1 MSERTPVHVTGVR
14 FCVMELLVARLF
26 RFGSQRPPILARPPG
41 PLRALKADI
50 ARTYGHL
57 AGSRLRRIL
66 GCCRTPGVHA
76 VTVYR
81 FGQWLQGSPRLV
93 RLVFEPAYLVLN
105 LLVQILWGIELPR
118 GAKIGPG
125 LYIGHFGGI
134 TVSPDTVMGA
144 RCALSQNITIGFAGH
159 GEKAGV
165 PVFGDDVYIAPG
177 ARVFGKIRVGDN
189 VKIGANA
196 VVYRDVPNNAVVAL
210 DPGFKIVSFSG
221 NRRAP
226 VDLAA

>member
-1 MSERTPVHVTGVR
+1 
-14 FCVMELLVARLF
+14 MELVNRFFRLGMP
-26 RFGSQRPPILARPPG
+26 RRPVLARPGG
-41 PLRALKADI
+41 PLSALKADL
-50 ARTYGHL
+50 ARTYAHL
-57 AGSRLRRIL
+57 SGSRLRRIL

-76 VTVYR
+76 VVVYR
-81 FGQWLQGSPRLV
+81 FGQWLQGLPRLV
-93 RLVFEPAYLVLN
+93 RLFLEPAYFAAN
-105 LLVQILWGIELPR
+105 LAIHVLWGIELPR

-165 PVFGDDVYIAPG
+165 PVFGDDVYVAPG
-177 ARVFGKIRVGDN
+177 ARVFGKIRIGDN

-196 VVYRDVPNNAVVAL
+196 VVYRDVPSNAVIAL
-210 DPGFKIVSFSG
+210 DPGFRIVSFSG